1 MFLILKIPTV
11 TSTITDHNHE
21 VQNNADD
28 TEDYEKL
35 LNDLDQQ
42 TDDDIIEKVLKRYGL
57 E

>member
-1 MFLILKIPTV
+1 MKIPTV
-11 TSTITDHNHE
+11 TSTITDHKRE
-21 VQNNADD
+21 VQKNPDD
-28 TEDYEKL
+28 SEDYEKL